1 MQPLGMRVYFA
12 AFSMFVSSLL
22 GRSHLSRDQSRHKTS
37 SGGIFNHVSGSFSRL
52 TPQFVPT

>member
-1 MQPLGMRVYFA
+1 MQPLGMRVYLA

-22 GRSHLSRDQSRHKTS
+22 GRSIPCARGTKQVQ
-37 SGGIFNHVSGSFSRL
+37 GILPPCSASFSRL